1 MAAPTAHA
9 VHIIQ
14 NKSTVHI
21 GDTTRIDK
29 TSKKDIKT
37 NSFAIAGL
45 VASSVGLLCL
55 FLFPPAAFL
64 LMTGGVVFSA
74 LSFKQIKKRNEKGLG
89 LATTGLIIG
98 GAGIVLTILAI
109 ALLFTILSGWN

>member
-1 MAAPTAHA
+1 MPAAHA
-9 VHIIQ
+9 AHLIQ
-14 NKSTVHI
+14 KVSTIQI
-21 GDTTRIDK
+21 GDTTRSDK
-29 TSKKDIKT
+29 TSKKDKKT
-37 NSFAIAGL
+37 NSFALAGL
-45 VASSVGLLCL
+45 TASSAGFLCL

-89 LATTGLIIG
+89 LAATGLIIG
-98 GAGIVLTILAI
+98 SVGIVLTILAI